1 VAPRGE
7 GRSWRGQALAPS
19 GVVVDMS
26 SFGRGHHAP
35 RNNVS
40 AFGTEPF
47 IHAGG
52 EQLWIDVCGR
62 TS

>member
-1 VAPRGE
+1 
-7 GRSWRGQALAPS
+7 
-19 GVVVDMS
+19 MS
-26 SFGRGHHAP
+26 SFGRSHRAP

-40 AFGTEPF
+40 AFGAEPF
-47 IHAGG
+47 IDAGG